1 MPTSVTAPPPA
12 ALPFDP
18 PRKRWTRAQ
27 CEQLDQ
33 AGLLEQQSF
42 ELVEGELINKMGK
55 NRPHV
60 ITLVWMM
67 KWLNQVF
74 GAEFVNPET
83 SIDVSPQDN
92 PSNEPQPD
100 LIVFKQPSNLLVAT
114 NPRPQ
119 DLHLVVEVSDT
130 SLHFD
135 LTRKAAL
142 YARAGIGEYWVLDV
156 AGHRLFVHREPQAG
170 KYQSITEY
178 AEHESVAP
186 LAAPQSQFL
195 VAAAFPAAE

>member
-1 MPTSVTAPPPA
+1 M
-12 ALPFDP
+12 
-18 PRKRWTRAQ
+18 
-27 CEQLDQ
+27 
-33 AGLLEQQSF
+33 
-42 ELVEGELINKMGK
+42 
-55 NRPHV
+55 
-60 ITLVWMM
+60 
-67 KWLNQVF
+67 
-74 GAEFVNPET
+74 
-83 SIDVSPQDN
+83 
-92 PSNEPQPD
+92 
-100 LIVFKQPSNLLVAT
+100 
-114 NPRPQ
+114 
-119 DLHLVVEVSDT
+119 VVEVSDT